1 MPGRKRSFPVT
12 LVPRGA
18 LAPMGIIFLV
28 AFVSG
33 AMLAPP
39 SSGEVGRFETIVLQA
54 RSFRYRMAGDFNE
67 AGRPVDAPMVLKS
80 RKSALQIMK
89 HQVTAA
95 DYDRCVAE
103 RGCAPRTLPADTGA
117 DLPAVQL
124 SWQDA
129 TAFAAWLSAK
139 TGETWR
145 LPTDEEW
152 VFAAGSRFH
161 DDALLLKPS
170 DDPSARWLARFEKEA
185 QQTKTNERPRP
196 IGSFGPNEY
205 GLLDL
210 SGNVW
215 EWTNTCFIRQPL
227 DAKRNPVRA
236 ASANCGVR
244 VVEGGHRTYVTDFV
258 RDARAGGCAVGKPP
272 SNLGFRLV
280 RDGGPRRF
288 VSPMLSR
295 LLMVFRRWQSA

>member
-1 MPGRKRSFPVT
+1 MAVM
-12 LVPRGA
+12 RGA
-18 LAPMGIIFLV
+18 LVSIAMISLVICVGGAVFAPQ
-28 AFVSG
+28 
-33 AMLAPP
+33 
-39 SSGEVGRFETIVLQA
+39 SSSELGRFETIDLPA
-54 RSFRYRMAGDFNE
+54 RLFHYRLAGDFNE
-67 AGRPVDAPMVLKS
+67 AGRPVDAPMVQKRRSTL
-80 RKSALQIMK
+80 RIMK
-89 HQVTAA
+89 HQVTMA
-95 DYDRCVAE
+95 DYDRCVSE
-103 RGCAPRTLPADTGA
+103 GRCVPRNSPKDSGA

-170 DDPSARWLARFEKEA
+170 DDPSARWLARFEREA
-185 QQTKTNERPRP
+185 RQAATDERPRP
-196 IGSFGPNEY
+196 IGAFGANEY

-215 EWTNTCFIRQPL
+215 EWTNSCFIRQAV
-227 DAKRNPVRA
+227 DAKRA
-236 ASANCGVR
+236 AIAPASLNCGVK
-244 VVEGGHRTYVTDFV
+244 VVEGAHRAYVTDFV
-258 RDARAGGCAVGKPP
+258 RDARAGGCAVGRPP

-280 RDGGPRRF
+280 RDGGADARGF
-288 VSPMLSR
+288 VSLTPKRLAAALIGALQNLISR
-295 LLMVFRRWQSA
+295 IAGI